1 MIRYPKG
8 EYILLVGPEKM
19 KDDDGNI
26 VLKTTLFKNNFDKFD
41 VQHYRFFRMGM
52 NGSEPIEE
60 WICDWDMI
68 EMERNFG
75 VQE

>member
-19 KDDDGNI
+19 KEADGNQ
-26 VLKTTLFKNNFDKFD
+26 VFKTTLFKNNFDKFD
-41 VQHYRFFRMGM
+41 VQHYEFFRMGM

-60 WICDWDMI
+60 WICDLDHLIIMRD
-68 EMERNFG
+68 EE
-75 VQE
+75 